1 MKKIFLLL
9 CIILAC
15 LLCLV
20 GTAAAE
26 IIELP
31 EGCGRIWDITSIDHM
46 VYVRTSRGQ
55 VYAYQPESNTLDLYD
70 SGFAAWDYNGLFAVD
85 GILYT
90 IKKDTCQFVGVGEN
104 AHGAPLDGSV
114 IPNFKKTTHA
124 REGWEIFNVRNTS
137 SGLFWMMNPGDTGS
151 TCLCRFDLEK
161 QKLTCRSVQM
171 LHEYGVSED
180 GSIWVLQRGEGERIL
195 SSCDWKSGK
204 LEKTASLPRTANG
217 FVLQGDCPLWSARGD
232 VSRLMPDGSMEHIMY
247 MPTSRHDNRINSLL
261 VDNDILVNA
270 FDSILACK
278 SIRKARENTE
288 SLTVLELDSYASDEG
303 CYAFHN
309 EHPDVEVR
317 RDRLSYNTD
326 YDELYRKMLS
336 GELEYDVLRLSTS
349 DIDLRT
355 LAEKGCLADLSHS
368 ASLIEA
374 VQQMEPRLL
383 DTVMSDGRLLAVPCR
398 ISGRFTKYY
407 ADNLAFADFSPEDLP
422 STYDEF
428 YDFILNWKQAP
439 LKNHGKFMPF
449 FDDASPY
456 LLADLVKTVIAEHII
471 RQQPLTFDTQT
482 FRSLLQKCRQV
493 AASAKKENG
502 HRMFFELNSGLI
514 VDRQTMLLTLDG
526 GPVSAIPVAMDYYVI
541 NPMSTHMDLAIS
553 YVEACVAQYTPEQK
567 LQLYP
572 AYTEPIRYDGYD
584 EFLREWTAEKE
595 ALEAQLA
602 AAGEKDRA
610 KYQKELD
617 EHMEYLF
624 DGPDEYY
631 TSPED
636 IAFYK
641 KEIAPYLFIPNIAA
655 SRLLFNG
662 DKPFWTVIDNL
673 LESRLTDDQFI
684 AELDSLC
691 KAVEAGNP

>member
-9 CIILAC
+9 CIVLAC
-15 LLCLV
+15 LLCLAGIASADIV
-20 GTAAAE
+20 
-26 IIELP
+26 ELP
-31 EGCGRIWDITSIDHM
+31 EESGRIWDITNIDRT

-55 VYAYQPESNTLDLYD
+55 VYAFQPDSGTLSLYD
-70 SGFAAWDYNGLFAVD
+70 SGYAASDYDGLFAVD

-90 IKKDTCQFVGVGEN
+90 IRKGAYQFVGVGEN
-104 AHGAPLDGSV
+104 AHGAPLDGFV
-114 IPNFKKTTHA
+114 IPDFKKITHA
-124 REGWEIFNVRNTS
+124 REGWDIFNVRNTS
-137 SGLFWMMNPGDTGS
+137 SGLFWMMNPGDTGGA
-151 TCLCRFDLEK
+151 CLCRFDPEK
-161 QKLTCRSVQM
+161 KKLTCRAIQNF
-171 LHEYGVSED
+171 HEYSVSESGD
-180 GSIWVLQRGEGERIL
+180 IWIIQTGEGGRIL
-195 SSCDWKSGK
+195 SSCNWKSGK
-204 LEKTASLPRTANG
+204 LTKAAVLPRAANG
-217 FVLQGDCPLWSARGD
+217 FVMQDDSLIWNDRED
-232 VSRLMPDGSMEHIMY
+232 ISRRMPDGTVEHVMY
-247 MPTSRHDNRINSLL
+247 MPVTHNNRINSLL
-261 VDNDILVNA
+261 VDNDLLVNA
-270 FDSILACK
+270 RDNMLACK
-278 SIRKARENTE
+278 SIRQAQESTG
-288 SLTVLELDSYASDEG
+288 SLTVLDIGTQDKGE
-303 CYAFHN
+303 YAFHS
-309 EHPDVEVR
+309 EHPEVEIR
-317 RDRLSYNTD
+317 KERLYDYSTD
-326 YDELYRKMLS
+326 FDELYRKMLS
-336 GELEYDVLRLSTS
+336 GELEYDVLRISTS
-349 DIDLRT
+349 HIDLPA
-355 LAEKGCLADLSHS
+355 LAEKGCLADLSS
-368 ASLIEA
+368 SSSLLEA

-383 DTVMSDGRLLAVPCR
+383 DTVMPDGRLLAVPCE
-398 ISGRFTKYY
+398 IHGRFTKYY
-407 ADNLAFADFSPEDLP
+407 ASNLALAEFSPEDLP

-456 LLADLVKTVIAEHII
+456 LLADLVKTVIAEQVI
-471 RQQPLTFDTQT
+471 RRQPLSFDTDV
-482 FRSLLQKCRQV
+482 FRSLLQKCRQA

-526 GPVSAIPVAMDYYVI
+526 EPVSAIPVAMDYYVI

-602 AAGEKDRA
+602 AAGEKDRV

-641 KEIAPYLFIPNIAA
+641 KEIAPYLFIPDIAA

-662 DKPFWTVIDNL
+662 DEPFWTVIDNL
-673 LESRLTDDQFI
+673 LEGRLTDDQFI

-691 KAVEAGNP
+691 KAVKTGNP

>member
-9 CIILAC
+9 CIVLAC
-15 LLCLV
+15 LLCLA
-20 GTAAAE
+20 GIAAAD
-26 IIELP
+26 IVELP
-31 EGCGRIWDITSIDHM
+31 EESGRIWDITNIDRT

-55 VYAYQPESNTLDLYD
+55 VYAFQPDSGTLNLYD
-70 SGFAAWDYNGLFAVD
+70 SGYAASDYDGLFAVD

-90 IKKDTCQFVGVGEN
+90 IRKDAYQFVGVGEN
-104 AHGAPLDGSV
+104 AHGAPLDGFV
-114 IPNFKKTTHA
+114 IPDFKKITHA
-124 REGWEIFNVRNTS
+124 REGWEIFNARNTS
-137 SGLFWMMNPGDTGS
+137 SGLFWMMNLGDTGGA
-151 TCLCRFDLEK
+151 CLCRFDPEK
-161 QKLTCRSVQM
+161 KKLTCRSIQNFN
-171 LHEYGVSED
+171 EYGVSEN
-180 GSIWVLQRGEGERIL
+180 GSIWIIQTGEGGRIL
-195 SSCDWKSGK
+195 SSYNWKSGK
-204 LEKTASLPRTANG
+204 LTKAAVLPRAANG
-217 FVLQGDCPLWSARGD
+217 FVMQDDSLIWNDRED
-232 VSRLMPDGSMEHIMY
+232 ISRRMPDGSVEHVMY
-247 MPTSRHDNRINSLL
+247 MPVTHNNRINSLL
-261 VDNDILVNA
+261 IENDLLVNA
-270 FDSILACK
+270 RDNMLACK
-278 SIRKARENTE
+278 SIRQARESTG
-288 SLTVLELDSYASDEG
+288 SLTVLDIGTQDKGE
-303 CYAFHN
+303 YAFHS
-309 EHPDVEVR
+309 EHPEVEIR
-317 RDRLSYNTD
+317 KERLYDYSTD
-326 YDELYRKMLS
+326 FDELYRKMLS
-336 GELEYDVLRLSTS
+336 GELEYDVLRISTS
-349 DIDLRT
+349 NIDLRA
-355 LAEKGCLADLSHS
+355 LAEKGCLADLSS
-368 ASLIEA
+368 SSSLLEA

-383 DTVMSDGRLLAVPCR
+383 DTVMPDGRLLAVPCE
-398 ISGRFTKYY
+398 IHGRFTKYY

-422 STYDEF
+422 STYNEF

-482 FRSLLQKCRQV
+482 FRSLLQKCRQA

-514 VDRQTMLLTLDG
+514 VDRQNMLLSLEG
-526 GPVSAIPVAMDYYVI
+526 EPVSSVPVSVDCYVI
-541 NPMSTHMDLAIS
+541 NPMSAHMDLAVS

-602 AAGEKDRA
+602 AAGEKDRV

-617 EHMEYLF
+617 EHMEYLLE
-624 DGPDEYY
+624 GPDEYY

-641 KEIAPYLFIPNIAA
+641 KEIAPYLFIPDIAA

-662 DKPFWTVIDNL
+662 DEPFWTVIDNL
-673 LESRLTDDQFI
+673 LEGRLTDDQFI

-691 KAVEAGNP
+691 KAVETGNP

>member
-9 CIILAC
+9 CIVLAC
-15 LLCLV
+15 LLCLAGIASADIV
-20 GTAAAE
+20 
-26 IIELP
+26 ELP
-31 EGCGRIWDITSIDHM
+31 EESGRIWDITNIDRT

-55 VYAYQPESNTLDLYD
+55 VYAFQPDSGTLSLYD
-70 SGFAAWDYNGLFAVD
+70 SGYAASDYDGLFAVD

-90 IKKDTCQFVGVGEN
+90 IRKDAYQFVGVGEN
-104 AHGAPLDGSV
+104 AHGAPLDGFV
-114 IPNFKKTTHA
+114 IPDFKKITHA
-124 REGWEIFNVRNTS
+124 REGWEIFNARNTS
-137 SGLFWMMNPGDTGS
+137 SGLFWMMNLGDTGGA
-151 TCLCRFDLEK
+151 CLCRFDPEK
-161 QKLTCRSVQM
+161 KKLTCRSIQNF
-171 LHEYGVSED
+171 HEYGVSESGD
-180 GSIWVLQRGEGERIL
+180 IWIIQTGEGGRIL
-195 SSCDWKSGK
+195 SSYNWKSGK
-204 LEKTASLPRTANG
+204 LTKAAVLPRAANG
-217 FVLQGDCPLWSARGD
+217 FVMQDDSLIWNDRED
-232 VSRLMPDGSMEHIMY
+232 ISRRMPDGTAEHVMY
-247 MPTSRHDNRINSLL
+247 MPVTHSNRINSLL
-261 VDNDILVNA
+261 IENDLLVNA
-270 FDSILACK
+270 RDSMLACK
-278 SIRKARENTE
+278 SIRKARESTG
-288 SLTVLELDSYASDEG
+288 SLTVLDIGTQDKGEYT
-303 CYAFHN
+303 FHN
-309 EHPDVEVR
+309 EHPEIEIR
-317 RDRLSYNTD
+317 RSRLDYDTD

-336 GELEYDVLRLSTS
+336 GELEYDVLRISTS
-349 DIDLRT
+349 NIDLRA
-355 LAEKGCLADLSHS
+355 LAEKGCLADLSS
-368 ASLIEA
+368 SSSLLEA

-383 DTVMSDGRLLAVPCR
+383 DTVMPDGRLLAVPCE
-398 ISGRFTKYY
+398 IHGRFTKYY
-407 ADNLAFADFSPEDLP
+407 ASNLALAEFSPEDLP

-482 FRSLLQKCRQV
+482 FRSLLQKCRQA

-526 GPVSAIPVAMDYYVI
+526 EPVSAIPVAMDYYVI

-641 KEIAPYLFIPNIAA
+641 KEIAPYLFIPDIAA

-662 DKPFWTVIDNL
+662 DEPFWTVIDNL
-673 LESRLTDDQFI
+673 LEGRLTDDQFI
-684 AELDSLC
+684 AELSSLC
-691 KAVEAGNP
+691 RAAETAAP

>member
-9 CIILAC
+9 CIVLAC
-15 LLCLV
+15 LLCLA
-20 GTAAAE
+20 GTAAAD
-26 IIELP
+26 IVELP
-31 EGCGRIWDITSIDHM
+31 EESGRIWDITNIDRT

-55 VYAYQPESNTLDLYD
+55 VYAFQPDSGTLNLYD
-70 SGFAAWDYNGLFAVD
+70 SGYAASDYDGLFAVD

-90 IKKDTCQFVGVGEN
+90 IRKDAYQFVGVGEN
-104 AHGAPLDGSV
+104 AHGAPLDGFV
-114 IPNFKKTTHA
+114 IPDFKKITHA
-124 REGWEIFNVRNTS
+124 REGWGIFNARNTS
-137 SGLFWMMNPGDTGS
+137 SGLFWMMNPGDTDGA
-151 TCLCRFDLEK
+151 CLCRFDPEK
-161 QKLTCRSVQM
+161 KKLTCRSIQNF
-171 LHEYGVSED
+171 HEYGVSESGD
-180 GSIWVLQRGEGERIL
+180 IWIIQTGEGGRIL
-195 SSCDWKSGK
+195 SSCNWKSGK
-204 LEKTASLPRTANG
+204 LTKAAVLPRAANG
-217 FVLQGDCPLWSARGD
+217 FVMQDDSLIWNDRED
-232 VSRLMPDGSMEHIMY
+232 ISRRMPDGSVEHVMY
-247 MPTSRHDNRINSLL
+247 MPVTHNNRINSLL
-261 VDNDILVNA
+261 IENDLLVNA
-270 FDSILACK
+270 RDSMLACK
-278 SIRKARENTE
+278 SIRKALESTE
-288 SLTVLELDSYASDEG
+288 ALTVLDIGTQDKGE
-303 CYAFHN
+303 YAFHS
-309 EHPDVEVR
+309 EHPEIEIR
-317 RDRLSYNTD
+317 KERLYDYSTD
-326 YDELYRKMLS
+326 FDELYRKLLS
-336 GELEYDVLRLSTS
+336 GELEYDVLRISTS
-349 DIDLRT
+349 HIDLPA
-355 LAEKGCLADLSHS
+355 LAEKECLADLSRS
-368 ASLIEA
+368 SSLLEA

-383 DTVMSDGRLLAVPCR
+383 DTVMPDGRLLAVPCE
-398 ISGRFTKYY
+398 IHGRFTKYY

-422 STYDEF
+422 STYNEF

-439 LKNHGKFMPF
+439 LKGHGRFKPF

-482 FRSLLQKCRQV
+482 FRSLLQKCRQA

-514 VDRQTMLLTLDG
+514 VDRQTMLLTLNG

-572 AYTEPIRYDGYD
+572 AYTEPVRYDGYG

-641 KEIAPYLFIPNIAA
+641 KEIAPYLFIPDIAA

-662 DKPFWTVIDNL
+662 DEPFWTVIDNL
-673 LESRLTDDQFI
+673 LEGRLTDDQFI
-684 AELDSLC
+684 AELDNLC
-691 KAVEAGNP
+691 KTVETGNP

>member
-9 CIILAC
+9 CIVLAC
-15 LLCLV
+15 LLCLAGIASADIV
-20 GTAAAE
+20 
-26 IIELP
+26 ELP
-31 EGCGRIWDITSIDHM
+31 EESGRIWDITNIDRT

-55 VYAYQPESNTLDLYD
+55 VYAFQPDSGTLSLYD
-70 SGFAAWDYNGLFAVD
+70 SGYAVSDYDGLFAVD

-90 IKKDTCQFVGVGEN
+90 IRKDAYQFVGVGQN
-104 AHGAPLDGSV
+104 AHGAPLDGFV
-114 IPNFKKTTHA
+114 IPDFKKITHA
-124 REGWEIFNVRNTS
+124 REGWDIFNVRNTS
-137 SGLFWMMNPGDTGS
+137 SGLFWMMNPGDTGGA
-151 TCLCRFDLEK
+151 CLCRFDP
-161 QKLTCRSVQM
+161 QKKVLTCRAIQNF
-171 LHEYGVSED
+171 HEYGVSESGD
-180 GSIWVLQRGEGERIL
+180 IWIIQTGEGGRIL
-195 SSCDWKSGK
+195 SSCNWKSGK
-204 LEKTASLPRTANG
+204 LTKAAVLPRAANG
-217 FVLQGDCPLWSARGD
+217 FVMQDDSLIWNDRED
-232 VSRLMPDGSMEHIMY
+232 ISRRMPDGSVEHVMY
-247 MPTSRHDNRINSLL
+247 MPVTHNNRINSLL
-261 VDNDILVNA
+261 IENDLLVNA
-270 FDSILACK
+270 RDSMLACK
-278 SIRKARENTE
+278 SIRKALESTE
-288 SLTVLELDSYASDEG
+288 ALTVLDIGTQDKGE
-303 CYAFHN
+303 YAFHS
-309 EHPDVEVR
+309 EHPEIEIR
-317 RDRLSYNTD
+317 KERLYDYSTD
-326 YDELYRKMLS
+326 FDELYRKMLS
-336 GELEYDVLRLSTS
+336 GELEYDVLRISTS
-349 DIDLRT
+349 HIDLPA
-355 LAEKGCLADLSHS
+355 LAEKGCLADLSS
-368 ASLIEA
+368 SSSLLEA

-383 DTVMSDGRLLAVPCR
+383 DTVMPDGRLLAVPCE
-398 ISGRFTKYY
+398 IHGRFTKYY
-407 ADNLAFADFSPEDLP
+407 ASNLALAEFSPEDLP

-456 LLADLVKTVIAEHII
+456 LLADLVKTVIAEQVI
-471 RQQPLTFDTQT
+471 RRQPLTFDTQT
-482 FRSLLQKCRQV
+482 FRSLLQKCRQA

-526 GPVSAIPVAMDYYVI
+526 EPVSAIPVAMDYYVI

-631 TSPED
+631 TLPED

-641 KEIAPYLFIPNIAA
+641 KEIAPYLFIPDIAA
-655 SRLLFNG
+655 SHLLFNG
-662 DKPFWTVIDNL
+662 DEPFWTVIDNL
-673 LESRLTDDQFI
+673 LEGRLTDDQFI
-684 AELDSLC
+684 AELSSLC
-691 KAVEAGNP
+691 RAAETAAP

>member
-9 CIILAC
+9 CIVLAC
-15 LLCLV
+15 LLCLAGIASADIV
-20 GTAAAE
+20 
-26 IIELP
+26 ELP
-31 EGCGRIWDITSIDHM
+31 EESGRIWDITNIDRT

-55 VYAYQPESNTLDLYD
+55 VYAFQPDSGTLSLYD
-70 SGFAAWDYNGLFAVD
+70 SGYAASDYDGLFAVD

-90 IKKDTCQFVGVGEN
+90 IRKDAYQFVGVGEN
-104 AHGAPLDGSV
+104 AHGAPLDGFV
-114 IPNFKKTTHA
+114 IPDFKKITHA
-124 REGWEIFNVRNTS
+124 REGWGIFNVRNTS
-137 SGLFWMMNPGDTGS
+137 SGLFWMMNPGDTDGA
-151 TCLCRFDLEK
+151 CLCRFDP
-161 QKLTCRSVQM
+161 QKKVLTCRAIQNF
-171 LHEYGVSED
+171 HEYGVSESGD
-180 GSIWVLQRGEGERIL
+180 IWIIQTGEGGRIL
-195 SSCDWKSGK
+195 SSCNWKSGK
-204 LEKTASLPRTANG
+204 LTKAAVLPRAANG
-217 FVLQGDCPLWSARGD
+217 FVMQDDSLIWNDRED
-232 VSRLMPDGSMEHIMY
+232 ISRRMPDGSVEHVMY
-247 MPTSRHDNRINSLL
+247 MPVTHNNRINSLL
-261 VDNDILVNA
+261 IENDLLVNA
-270 FDSILACK
+270 RDSMLACK
-278 SIRKARENTE
+278 SIRKALESTE
-288 SLTVLELDSYASDEG
+288 ALTVLDIGTQDKGE
-303 CYAFHN
+303 YAFHS
-309 EHPDVEVR
+309 EHPEIEIR
-317 RDRLSYNTD
+317 KERLYDYSTD
-326 YDELYRKMLS
+326 FDELYRKLLS
-336 GELEYDVLRLSTS
+336 GELEYDVLRISTS
-349 DIDLRT
+349 HIDLPA
-355 LAEKGCLADLSHS
+355 LAEKECLADLSRS
-368 ASLIEA
+368 SSLLEA

-383 DTVMSDGRLLAVPCR
+383 DTVMPDGRLLAVPCE
-398 ISGRFTKYY
+398 IHGRFTKYY

-422 STYDEF
+422 STYNEF

-482 FRSLLQKCRQV
+482 FRSLLQKCRQA

-584 EFLREWTAEKE
+584 EFLREWTAETE

-602 AAGEKDRA
+602 AAGEKDRV

-641 KEIAPYLFIPNIAA
+641 KEIAPYLFIPDIAA

-662 DKPFWTVIDNL
+662 DEPFWTVIDNL
-673 LESRLTDDQFI
+673 LEGRLTDDQFI

-691 KAVEAGNP
+691 KAVKTGNP

>member
-9 CIILAC
+9 CIVLAC
-15 LLCLV
+15 LLCLAGIASADIV
-20 GTAAAE
+20 
-26 IIELP
+26 ELP
-31 EGCGRIWDITSIDHM
+31 EESGRIWDITNIDRT

-55 VYAYQPESNTLDLYD
+55 VYAYQPDSNTLDLYD
-70 SGFAAWDYNGLFAVD
+70 SGYAASDYDGLFAVD

-90 IKKDTCQFVGVGEN
+90 IRKDAYQFVGVGEN
-104 AHGAPLDGSV
+104 AHGAPLDGFV
-114 IPNFKKTTHA
+114 IPDFKKITHA
-124 REGWEIFNVRNTS
+124 REGWGIFNARNTS
-137 SGLFWMMNPGDTGS
+137 SGLFWMMNPGDTDAA
-151 TCLCRFDLEK
+151 CLCRFDPEK
-161 QKLTCRSVQM
+161 KKLTCRSIQNFN
-171 LHEYGVSED
+171 EYCVSEN
-180 GSIWVLQRGEGERIL
+180 GSIWIIQAGGKERIL
-195 SSCDWKSGK
+195 SSCNWKSGK
-204 LEKTASLPRTANG
+204 LTKAAVLSRAANG
-217 FVLQGDCPLWSARGD
+217 FVMQDDSLIWNDRED
-232 VSRLMPDGSMEHIMY
+232 ISRRMPDGSVEHVMY
-247 MPTSRHDNRINSLL
+247 MPVTHNNRINSLL
-261 VDNDILVNA
+261 IENDLLVNA
-270 FDSILACK
+270 RDSMLACK
-278 SIRKARENTE
+278 SIRKALESTE
-288 SLTVLELDSYASDEG
+288 ALTVLDIGTQDKGE
-303 CYAFHN
+303 YAFHS
-309 EHPDVEVR
+309 EHPEIEIR
-317 RDRLSYNTD
+317 KERLYDYSTD
-326 YDELYRKMLS
+326 FDELYRKLLS
-336 GELEYDVLRLSTS
+336 GELEYDVLRISTS
-349 DIDLRT
+349 HIDLPA
-355 LAEKGCLADLSHS
+355 LAEKECLADLSRS
-368 ASLIEA
+368 SSLLEA

-383 DTVMSDGRLLAVPCR
+383 DTVMPDGRLLAVPCE
-398 ISGRFTKYY
+398 IHGRFTKYY

-422 STYDEF
+422 STYNEF

-482 FRSLLQKCRQV
+482 FRSLLQKCRQA

-641 KEIAPYLFIPNIAA
+641 KEIAPYLFIPDIAA

-662 DKPFWTVIDNL
+662 DEPFWTVIDNL
-673 LESRLTDDQFI
+673 LEGRLTDDQFI
-684 AELDSLC
+684 AELSSLC
-691 KAVEAGNP
+691 RAAETAAP

>member
-9 CIILAC
+9 CIVLAC
-15 LLCLV
+15 LLCLAGIASADIV
-20 GTAAAE
+20 
-26 IIELP
+26 ELP
-31 EGCGRIWDITSIDHM
+31 EESGRIWDITNIDRT

-55 VYAYQPESNTLDLYD
+55 VYAFQPDSGTLSLYD
-70 SGFAAWDYNGLFAVD
+70 SGYAASDYDGLFAVD

-90 IKKDTCQFVGVGEN
+90 IRKDAYQFVGVGEN
-104 AHGAPLDGSV
+104 AHGAPLDGFV
-114 IPNFKKTTHA
+114 IPDFKKITHA
-124 REGWEIFNVRNTS
+124 REGWDIFNVRNTS
-137 SGLFWMMNPGDTGS
+137 SGLFWMMNPGDTDGA
-151 TCLCRFDLEK
+151 CLCRFDPEK
-161 QKLTCRSVQM
+161 KKLTCRSIQNF
-171 LHEYGVSED
+171 HEYGVSESGD
-180 GSIWVLQRGEGERIL
+180 IWIIQTGEGGRIL
-195 SSCDWKSGK
+195 SSCNWKSGK
-204 LEKTASLPRTANG
+204 LTKAAVLPRAANG
-217 FVLQGDCPLWSARGD
+217 FVMQDDSLIWNDRED
-232 VSRLMPDGSMEHIMY
+232 ISRRMPDGTAEHVMY
-247 MPTSRHDNRINSLL
+247 MPVTHSNRINSLL
-261 VDNDILVNA
+261 IENDLLVNA
-270 FDSILACK
+270 RDSMLACK
-278 SIRKARENTE
+278 SIRKALESTE
-288 SLTVLELDSYASDEG
+288 ALTVLDIGTQDKGE
-303 CYAFHN
+303 YAFHS
-309 EHPDVEVR
+309 EHPEIEIR
-317 RDRLSYNTD
+317 KERLYDYSTD
-326 YDELYRKMLS
+326 FDELYRKLLS
-336 GELEYDVLRLSTS
+336 GELEYDVLRISTS
-349 DIDLRT
+349 HIDLPA
-355 LAEKGCLADLSHS
+355 LAEKGCLADLSS
-368 ASLIEA
+368 SSSLLEA

-383 DTVMSDGRLLAVPCR
+383 DTVMPDGRLLAVPCE
-398 ISGRFTKYY
+398 IHGRFTKYY

-422 STYDEF
+422 STYNEF

-482 FRSLLQKCRQV
+482 FRSLLQKCRQA

-641 KEIAPYLFIPNIAA
+641 KEIAPYLFIPDIAA

-662 DKPFWTVIDNL
+662 DEPFWTVIDNL
-673 LESRLTDDQFI
+673 LEGRLTDDQFI
-684 AELDSLC
+684 AELSSLC
-691 KAVEAGNP
+691 RAAETAAP

>member
-9 CIILAC
+9 CIVLAC
-15 LLCLV
+15 LLCLAGIASADIV
-20 GTAAAE
+20 
-26 IIELP
+26 ELP
-31 EGCGRIWDITSIDHM
+31 EESGRIWDITNIDRT

-55 VYAYQPESNTLDLYD
+55 VYAFQPDSGTLSLYD
-70 SGFAAWDYNGLFAVD
+70 SGYAASDYDGLFAVD

-90 IKKDTCQFVGVGEN
+90 IRKDAYQFVGVGEN
-104 AHGAPLDGSV
+104 AHGAPLDGFV
-114 IPNFKKTTHA
+114 IPDFKKITHA
-124 REGWEIFNVRNTS
+124 REGWGIFNVRNTS
-137 SGLFWMMNPGDTGS
+137 SGLFWMMNPGDTDGA
-151 TCLCRFDLEK
+151 CLCRFDPEK
-161 QKLTCRSVQM
+161 KKLTCRAIQNF
-171 LHEYGVSED
+171 HEYGVSESGD
-180 GSIWVLQRGEGERIL
+180 IWIIQTGEGGRIL
-195 SSCDWKSGK
+195 SSCNWKSGK
-204 LEKTASLPRTANG
+204 LTKAAVLPRAANG
-217 FVLQGDCPLWSARGD
+217 FVMQDDSLIWNDRED
-232 VSRLMPDGSMEHIMY
+232 ISRRMPDGSVEHVMY
-247 MPTSRHDNRINSLL
+247 MPVTHNNRINSLL
-261 VDNDILVNA
+261 IENDLLVNA
-270 FDSILACK
+270 RDSMLACK
-278 SIRKARENTE
+278 SIRKALESTE
-288 SLTVLELDSYASDEG
+288 ALTVLDIGTQDKGE
-303 CYAFHN
+303 YAFHS
-309 EHPDVEVR
+309 EHPEIEIR
-317 RDRLSYNTD
+317 KERLYDYSTD
-326 YDELYRKMLS
+326 FDELYRKLLS
-336 GELEYDVLRLSTS
+336 GELEYDVLRISTS
-349 DIDLRT
+349 HIDLPA
-355 LAEKGCLADLSHS
+355 LAEKECLADLSRS
-368 ASLIEA
+368 SSLLEA

-383 DTVMSDGRLLAVPCR
+383 DTVMPDGRLLAVPCE
-398 ISGRFTKYY
+398 IHGRFTKYY

-422 STYDEF
+422 STYNEF

-482 FRSLLQKCRQV
+482 FRSLLQKCRQA

-584 EFLREWTAEKE
+584 EFLREWTAETE

-602 AAGEKDRA
+602 AAGEKDRV

-617 EHMEYLF
+617 EHMEYLA
-624 DGPDEYY
+624 DGPDEFIV
-631 TSPED
+631 SPED

-641 KEIAPYLFIPNIAA
+641 NEIAPRLFIPDIAA

-662 DKPFWTVIDNL
+662 DEPFWTVIDNL
-673 LESRLTDDQFI
+673 LEGRLTDDQFI

-691 KAVEAGNP
+691 KAVKTGNP

>member
-9 CIILAC
+9 CIVLAC
-15 LLCLV
+15 LLCLA
-20 GTAAAE
+20 GTAAAN
-26 IIELP
+26 IVELP
-31 EGCGRIWDITSIDHM
+31 EESGRIWDITNIDRT

-55 VYAYQPESNTLDLYD
+55 VYAFQPDSGTLNLYD
-70 SGFAAWDYNGLFAVD
+70 SGYAASDYDGLFAVD

-90 IKKDTCQFVGVGEN
+90 IRKDAYQFVGVGEN
-104 AHGAPLDGSV
+104 AHGAPLDGFV
-114 IPNFKKTTHA
+114 IPDFKKITHA
-124 REGWEIFNVRNTS
+124 REGWGIFNARNTS
-137 SGLFWMMNPGDTGS
+137 SGLFWMMNPGDTDGA
-151 TCLCRFDLEK
+151 CLCRFDP
-161 QKLTCRSVQM
+161 QKKVLTCRAIQNF
-171 LHEYGVSED
+171 HEYSVSESGD
-180 GSIWVLQRGEGERIL
+180 IWIIQTGKGGRIL
-195 SSCDWKSGK
+195 SSYNWKSGK
-204 LEKTASLPRTANG
+204 LTKAAVLPRAANG
-217 FVLQGDCPLWSARGD
+217 FVMQDDSLIWNDRED
-232 VSRLMPDGSMEHIMY
+232 ISRRMPDGTAEHVMY
-247 MPTSRHDNRINSLL
+247 MPVTHNNRINSLL
-261 VDNDILVNA
+261 VDNDLLVNA
-270 FDSILACK
+270 RDNMLACK
-278 SIRKARENTE
+278 SIRQARESTG
-288 SLTVLELDSYASDEG
+288 SLTVLDIGTQDKGE
-303 CYAFHN
+303 YAFHS
-309 EHPDVEVR
+309 EHPEVEIR
-317 RDRLSYNTD
+317 KERLYDYSTD
-326 YDELYRKMLS
+326 FDELYRKMLS
-336 GELEYDVLRLSTS
+336 GELEYDVLRISTS
-349 DIDLRT
+349 HIDLPA
-355 LAEKGCLADLSHS
+355 LAEKGCLADLSS
-368 ASLIEA
+368 SSSLLEA

-383 DTVMSDGRLLAVPCR
+383 DTVMPDGRLLAVPCE
-398 ISGRFTKYY
+398 IHGRFTKYY
-407 ADNLAFADFSPEDLP
+407 ASNLALAEFSPEDLP

-439 LKNHGKFMPF
+439 LKNHGNFMPF

-482 FRSLLQKCRQV
+482 FRSLLQKCKQA
-493 AASAKKENG
+493 AASAKKGNG

-584 EFLREWTAEKE
+584 EFLREWTADKE

-641 KEIAPYLFIPNIAA
+641 KEIAPYLFIPDIAA

-662 DKPFWTVIDNL
+662 DEPFWTVIDNL
-673 LESRLTDDQFI
+673 LEGRLTDDQFI
-684 AELDSLC
+684 ADLSSLC
-691 KAVEAGNP
+691 RAAETAAP

>member
-9 CIILAC
+9 CIVLAC
-15 LLCLV
+15 LLCLA
-20 GTAAAE
+20 GTAAAD
-26 IIELP
+26 IVELP
-31 EGCGRIWDITSIDHM
+31 EESGRIWDITNIDRT

-55 VYAYQPESNTLDLYD
+55 VYAFQPDSGTLSLYD
-70 SGFAAWDYNGLFAVD
+70 SGYAASDYDGLFAVD

-90 IKKDTCQFVGVGEN
+90 IRKDAYQFVGVGEN
-104 AHGAPLDGSV
+104 AHGAPLDGFV
-114 IPNFKKTTHA
+114 IPDFKKITHA
-124 REGWEIFNVRNTS
+124 REGWGIFNARNTS
-137 SGLFWMMNPGDTGS
+137 SGLFWMMNPGDTDGA
-151 TCLCRFDLEK
+151 CLCRFDPEK
-161 QKLTCRSVQM
+161 KKLTCRAIQNF
-171 LHEYGVSED
+171 HEYGVSESGD
-180 GSIWVLQRGEGERIL
+180 IWIIQTGEGGRIL
-195 SSCDWKSGK
+195 SSYNWKSGK
-204 LEKTASLPRTANG
+204 LTKAAVLPRAANG
-217 FVLQGDCPLWSARGD
+217 FVMQDDSLIWNDRED
-232 VSRLMPDGSMEHIMY
+232 ISRRMPDGTAEHVMY
-247 MPTSRHDNRINSLL
+247 MPVTHNNRINSLL
-261 VDNDILVNA
+261 IENDLLVNA
-270 FDSILACK
+270 RDSMLACK
-278 SIRKARENTE
+278 SIRKALESTE
-288 SLTVLELDSYASDEG
+288 ALTVLDIGTQDKGE
-303 CYAFHN
+303 YAFHS
-309 EHPDVEVR
+309 EHPEIEIR
-317 RDRLSYNTD
+317 KERLYDYSTD
-326 YDELYRKMLS
+326 FDELYRKLLS
-336 GELEYDVLRLSTS
+336 GELEYDVLRISTS
-349 DIDLRT
+349 HIDLPA
-355 LAEKGCLADLSHS
+355 LAEKGCLADLSS
-368 ASLIEA
+368 SSSLLEA

-383 DTVMSDGRLLAVPCR
+383 DTVMPDGRLLAVPCE
-398 ISGRFTKYY
+398 IHGRFTKYY
-407 ADNLAFADFSPEDLP
+407 ASNLALAEFSPEDLP
-422 STYDEF
+422 STYNEF

-456 LLADLVKTVIAEHII
+456 LLADLVKTVIAEQVI
-471 RQQPLTFDTQT
+471 RRQPLSFDTDV
-482 FRSLLQKCRQV
+482 FRSLLQKCRQA

-610 KYQKELD
+610 KYQKQLD

-641 KEIAPYLFIPNIAA
+641 KEIAPYLFIPDIAA

-662 DKPFWTVIDNL
+662 DEPFWTVIDNL
-673 LESRLTDDQFI
+673 LEGRMTDDQFI

-691 KAVEAGNP
+691 KAVKTGNP

>member
-9 CIILAC
+9 CIVLAC
-15 LLCLV
+15 LLCLA
-20 GTAAAE
+20 GTAAAD
-26 IIELP
+26 IVELP
-31 EGCGRIWDITSIDHM
+31 EESGRIWDITNIDRT

-55 VYAYQPESNTLDLYD
+55 VYAFQPDSGTLSLYD
-70 SGFAAWDYNGLFAVD
+70 SGYAVSDYDGLFAVD

-90 IKKDTCQFVGVGEN
+90 IRKDAYQFVGVGEN
-104 AHGAPLDGSV
+104 AHGAPLDGFV
-114 IPNFKKTTHA
+114 IPDFKKITHA
-124 REGWEIFNVRNTS
+124 REGWDIFNVRNTS
-137 SGLFWMMNPGDTGS
+137 SGLFWMMNPGDTGGA
-151 TCLCRFDLEK
+151 CLCRFDP
-161 QKLTCRSVQM
+161 QKKALTCRAIQNF
-171 LHEYGVSED
+171 HEYGVSESGD
-180 GSIWVLQRGEGERIL
+180 IWIIQTGEGGRIL
-195 SSCDWKSGK
+195 SSCNWKSGK
-204 LEKTASLPRTANG
+204 LTKAAVLPRAANG
-217 FVLQGDCPLWSARGD
+217 FVMQDDSLIWNDRED
-232 VSRLMPDGSMEHIMY
+232 ISRRMPDGTAEHVMY
-247 MPTSRHDNRINSLL
+247 MPVTHNNRINSLL
-261 VDNDILVNA
+261 IENDLLVNA
-270 FDSILACK
+270 RDSMLACK
-278 SIRKARENTE
+278 SIRKARESTG
-288 SLTVLELDSYASDEG
+288 SLTVLDIGTQDKGE
-303 CYAFHN
+303 YAFHS
-309 EHPDVEVR
+309 EHPEVEIR
-317 RDRLSYNTD
+317 KERLYDYSTD
-326 YDELYRKMLS
+326 FDELYRKMLS
-336 GELEYDVLRLSTS
+336 GELEYDVLRISTS
-349 DIDLRT
+349 NIDLRA
-355 LAEKGCLADLSHS
+355 LAEKGCLADLSS
-368 ASLIEA
+368 SSSLLEA

-383 DTVMSDGRLLAVPCR
+383 DTVMPDGRLLAVPCE
-398 ISGRFTKYY
+398 IHGRFTKYY

-422 STYDEF
+422 STYNEF

-482 FRSLLQKCRQV
+482 FRSLLQKCRQA

-526 GPVSAIPVAMDYYVI
+526 EPVSAIPVAMDYYVI

-641 KEIAPYLFIPNIAA
+641 KEIAPYLFIPDIAA

-662 DKPFWTVIDNL
+662 DEPFWTVIDNL
-673 LESRLTDDQFI
+673 LEGRLTDDQFI

-691 KAVEAGNP
+691 KAVKTGNP

>member
-9 CIILAC
+9 CIVLAC
-15 LLCLV
+15 LLCLA
-20 GTAAAE
+20 GTAAAD
-26 IIELP
+26 IVELP
-31 EGCGRIWDITSIDHM
+31 EESGRIWDITNIDRT

-55 VYAYQPESNTLDLYD
+55 VYAFQPDSGTLSLYD
-70 SGFAAWDYNGLFAVD
+70 SGYAASDYDGLFAVD

-90 IKKDTCQFVGVGEN
+90 IRKDAYQFVGVGEN
-104 AHGAPLDGSV
+104 AHGAPLDGFV
-114 IPNFKKTTHA
+114 IPDFKKITHA
-124 REGWEIFNVRNTS
+124 REGWGIFNARNTS
-137 SGLFWMMNPGDTGS
+137 SGLFWMMNPGDTDGA
-151 TCLCRFDLEK
+151 CLCRFDPEK
-161 QKLTCRSVQM
+161 KKLTCRSIQNFN
-171 LHEYGVSED
+171 EYGVSEN
-180 GSIWVLQRGEGERIL
+180 GSIWIIQTGEGGRIL
-195 SSCDWKSGK
+195 SSCNWKSGK
-204 LEKTASLPRTANG
+204 LTKAAVLPRAANG
-217 FVLQGDCPLWSARGD
+217 FVMQDDSLIWNDRED
-232 VSRLMPDGSMEHIMY
+232 ISRRMPDGTAEHVMY
-247 MPTSRHDNRINSLL
+247 MPVTHNNRINSLL
-261 VDNDILVNA
+261 IENDLLVNA
-270 FDSILACK
+270 RDSMLACK
-278 SIRKARENTE
+278 SIRKARESTE
-288 SLTVLELDSYASDEG
+288 ALTVLDIGTQDKGE
-303 CYAFHN
+303 YAFHS
-309 EHPDVEVR
+309 EHPEIEIR
-317 RDRLSYNTD
+317 RSRLDYDTD

-336 GELEYDVLRLSTS
+336 GELEYDVLRISTS
-349 DIDLRT
+349 NIDLRA
-355 LAEKGCLADLSHS
+355 LAEKGCLADLSS
-368 ASLIEA
+368 SSSLLEA

-383 DTVMSDGRLLAVPCR
+383 DTVMPDGRLLAVPCE
-398 ISGRFTKYY
+398 IHGRFTKYY
-407 ADNLAFADFSPEDLP
+407 ASNLALAEFSPEDLP

-482 FRSLLQKCRQV
+482 FRSLLQKCRQA

-526 GPVSAIPVAMDYYVI
+526 EPVSAIPVAMDYYVI
-541 NPMSTHMDLAIS
+541 NPMSAHMDLAIS

-602 AAGEKDRA
+602 AAGEKDRV

-617 EHMEYLF
+617 EHMEYLLE
-624 DGPDEYY
+624 GPDEYY

-641 KEIAPYLFIPNIAA
+641 KEIAPYLFIPDIAA

-662 DKPFWTVIDNL
+662 DEPFWTVIDNL
-673 LESRLTDDQFI
+673 LEGRMTDDQFI

-691 KAVEAGNP
+691 KAVKTGNP

>member
-9 CIILAC
+9 CIVLAC
-15 LLCLV
+15 LLCLAGIASADIV
-20 GTAAAE
+20 
-26 IIELP
+26 ELP
-31 EGCGRIWDITSIDHM
+31 EESGRIWDITNIDRT

-55 VYAYQPESNTLDLYD
+55 VYAFQPDSGTLSLYD
-70 SGFAAWDYNGLFAVD
+70 SGYAASDYDGLFAVD

-90 IKKDTCQFVGVGEN
+90 IRKDAYQFVGVGEN
-104 AHGAPLDGSV
+104 AHGAPLDGLV
-114 IPNFKKTTHA
+114 IPDFKKVTHA

-137 SGLFWMMNPGDTGS
+137 SGLFWMMNPGDTDGA
-151 TCLCRFDLEK
+151 CLCRFDPEK
-161 QKLTCRSVQM
+161 KKLTCRSIQNF
-171 LHEYGVSED
+171 HEYGVSESGD
-180 GSIWVLQRGEGERIL
+180 IWIIQTGEGGRIL
-195 SSCDWKSGK
+195 SSCNWKSGK
-204 LEKTASLPRTANG
+204 LTKAAVLPRAANG
-217 FVLQGDCPLWSARGD
+217 FVMQDDSLIWNDRED
-232 VSRLMPDGSMEHIMY
+232 ISRRMPDGSVEHVMY
-247 MPTSRHDNRINSLL
+247 MPVTHNNRINSLL
-261 VDNDILVNA
+261 VDNDLLVNA
-270 FDSILACK
+270 RDNMLACK
-278 SIRKARENTE
+278 SIRQARESTG
-288 SLTVLELDSYASDEG
+288 SLTVLDIGTQDKGE
-303 CYAFHN
+303 YAFHS
-309 EHPDVEVR
+309 EHPEVEIR
-317 RDRLSYNTD
+317 KERLYDYSTD
-326 YDELYRKMLS
+326 FDELYRKMLS
-336 GELEYDVLRLSTS
+336 GELEYDVLRISTS
-349 DIDLRT
+349 HIDLPA
-355 LAEKGCLADLSHS
+355 LAEKGCLADLSS
-368 ASLIEA
+368 SSSLLEA

-383 DTVMSDGRLLAVPCR
+383 DTIMPDGRLLAVPCE
-398 ISGRFTKYY
+398 IHGRFTKYY
-407 ADNLAFADFSPEDLP
+407 ASNLALAEFSPENLP

-471 RQQPLTFDTQT
+471 RQQPLTFDTQA
-482 FRSLLQKCRQV
+482 FRSLLQKCRQA

-526 GPVSAIPVAMDYYVI
+526 GLVSAIPVAMDYYVI
-541 NPMSTHMDLAIS
+541 NPMSTHMDLAVS

-602 AAGEKDRA
+602 AAGEKDRV

-617 EHMEYLF
+617 EHMEYLLE
-624 DGPDEYY
+624 GPDEYY

-641 KEIAPYLFIPNIAA
+641 KEIAPYLFIPDIAA

-662 DKPFWTVIDNL
+662 DEPFWTVIDNL
-673 LESRLTDDQFI
+673 LEGRLTDDQFI

-691 KAVEAGNP
+691 KAVKTGNP

>member
-9 CIILAC
+9 CIVLAC
-15 LLCLV
+15 LLCLA
-20 GTAAAE
+20 GTAAAD
-26 IIELP
+26 IVELP
-31 EGCGRIWDITSIDHM
+31 EESGRIWDITNIDRT

-55 VYAYQPESNTLDLYD
+55 VYAFQPDSGTLNLYD
-70 SGFAAWDYNGLFAVD
+70 SGYAASDYDGLFAVD

-90 IKKDTCQFVGVGEN
+90 IRKDAYQFVGVGEN
-104 AHGAPLDGSV
+104 AHGAPLDGFV
-114 IPNFKKTTHA
+114 IPDFKKITHA
-124 REGWEIFNVRNTS
+124 REGWGIFNARNTS
-137 SGLFWMMNPGDTGS
+137 SGLFWMMNPGDTDGA
-151 TCLCRFDLEK
+151 CLCRFDPEK
-161 QKLTCRSVQM
+161 KKLTCRSIQNF
-171 LHEYGVSED
+171 HEYGVSESGD
-180 GSIWVLQRGEGERIL
+180 IWIIQTGEGGRIL
-195 SSCDWKSGK
+195 SSCNWKSGK
-204 LEKTASLPRTANG
+204 LTKAAVLPRAANG
-217 FVLQGDCPLWSARGD
+217 FVMQDDSLIWNDRED
-232 VSRLMPDGSMEHIMY
+232 ISRRMPDGSVEHVMY
-247 MPTSRHDNRINSLL
+247 MPVTHNNRINSLL
-261 VDNDILVNA
+261 IENDLLVNA
-270 FDSILACK
+270 RDSMLACK
-278 SIRKARENTE
+278 SIRKALESTE
-288 SLTVLELDSYASDEG
+288 ALTVLDIGTQDKGE
-303 CYAFHN
+303 YAFHS
-309 EHPDVEVR
+309 EHPEIEIR
-317 RDRLSYNTD
+317 KERLYDYSTD
-326 YDELYRKMLS
+326 FDELYRKLLS
-336 GELEYDVLRLSTS
+336 GELEYDVLRISTS
-349 DIDLRT
+349 HIDLPA
-355 LAEKGCLADLSHS
+355 LAEKECLADLSRS
-368 ASLIEA
+368 SSLLEA

-383 DTVMSDGRLLAVPCR
+383 DTVMPDGRLLAVPCE
-398 ISGRFTKYY
+398 IHGRFTKYY

-422 STYDEF
+422 STYNEF

-482 FRSLLQKCRQV
+482 FRSLLQKCRQA

-641 KEIAPYLFIPNIAA
+641 KEIAPYLFIPDIAA

-662 DKPFWTVIDNL
+662 DEPFWTVIDNL
-673 LESRLTDDQFI
+673 LEGRLTDDQFI
-684 AELDSLC
+684 AELDNLC
-691 KAVEAGNP
+691 KAVETGNP

>member
-9 CIILAC
+9 CIVLAC
-15 LLCLV
+15 LLCLAGIAV
-20 GTAAAE
+20 AD
-26 IIELP
+26 IVELP
-31 EGCGRIWDITSIDHM
+31 EESGRIWDITNIDRT

-55 VYAYQPESNTLDLYD
+55 VYAFQPDSGTLSLYD
-70 SGFAAWDYNGLFAVD
+70 SGYAASDYDGLFAVD

-90 IKKDTCQFVGVGEN
+90 IRKDAYQFVGVGEN
-104 AHGAPLDGSV
+104 AHGAPLDGFV
-114 IPNFKKTTHA
+114 IPDFKKITHA
-124 REGWEIFNVRNTS
+124 REGWGIFNARNTS
-137 SGLFWMMNPGDTGS
+137 SGLFWMMNPGDTDGA
-151 TCLCRFDLEK
+151 CLCRFDPEK
-161 QKLTCRSVQM
+161 KKLTCRSIQNFN
-171 LHEYGVSED
+171 EYCVSEN
-180 GSIWVLQRGEGERIL
+180 GSIWIIQAGGKERIL
-195 SSCDWKSGK
+195 SSCNWKSGK
-204 LEKTASLPRTANG
+204 LSKAAVLPRAAHG
-217 FVLQGDCPLWSARGD
+217 FVMQDDSLIWNDREEI
-232 VSRLMPDGSMEHIMY
+232 SRRMPDGSVEHVMY
-247 MPTSRHDNRINSLL
+247 MPVTHNNRINSLL
-261 VDNDILVNA
+261 VDNDLLVNA
-270 FDSILACK
+270 RDNMLACK
-278 SIRKARENTE
+278 SIRQARESTG
-288 SLTVLELDSYASDEG
+288 SLTVLDIGTQDKGEYT
-303 CYAFHN
+303 FHN
-309 EHPDVEVR
+309 EHPEIEIR
-317 RDRLSYNTD
+317 RSRLDYDTD

-336 GELEYDVLRLSTS
+336 GELEYDVLRISTS
-349 DIDLRT
+349 NIDLRA
-355 LAEKGCLADLSHS
+355 LAEKGCLADLSS
-368 ASLIEA
+368 SSSLLEA

-383 DTVMSDGRLLAVPCR
+383 DTVMPDGRLLAVPCE
-398 ISGRFTKYY
+398 IHGRFTKYY

-422 STYDEF
+422 STYNEF

-482 FRSLLQKCRQV
+482 FRSLLQKCRQA

-514 VDRQTMLLTLDG
+514 VDRQTMLLTLDR

-602 AAGEKDRA
+602 AAGEKDRV

-617 EHMEYLF
+617 EHMEYLLE
-624 DGPDEYY
+624 GPDEYY

-641 KEIAPYLFIPNIAA
+641 KEIAPYLFIPDIAA

-662 DKPFWTVIDNL
+662 DEPFWTVIDNL
-673 LESRLTDDQFI
+673 LEGRLTDDQFI

-691 KAVEAGNP
+691 KAVETGNP